1 MVNPSVKDAAGTY
14 RIHTKYG
21 RSHHVMVCP
30 MTRQCRLITGILEV
44 VAVNVRVL
52 HVGFGCSHSRSRCR
66 PTFEC
71 VCGYSCGSAKA
82 WARHEARAGGT
93 HTLLDPSLL
102 TAQEPPAPEGDAS
115 SLLVRRP
122 AREQRTYAL
131 HARDVSRSLAHESMP
146 LIQAAR
152 HGDVSRLRSLLA
164 AQPSPADLSRCDAA
178 GMSAMGWAAQV
189 RGCPPLSLRASCS

>member
-1 MVNPSVKDAAGTY
+1 MFTLALA
-14 RIHTKYG
+14 
-21 RSHHVMVCP
+21 M
-30 MTRQCRLITGILEV
+30 
-44 VAVNVRVL
+44 
-52 HVGFGCSHSRSRCR
+52 

-131 HARDVSRSLAHESMP
+131 HACDVSRSLAHESMP

-189 RGCPPLSLRASCS
+189 RGCPPLSLLAPCS